1 MAKYKIAFEI
11 NMPSPWP
18 SYFQSIM
25 KLHGVSFNKMHT
37 KKGSK
42 YRLGLSW
49 TNLASPLVTSLLELE
64 AASKVGFSQIVIK
77 GDFFL
82 KVLAGK

>member
-1 MAKYKIAFEI
+1 MDNFFANCKIAFEM
-11 NMPSPWP
+11 NTPSPCP

-25 KLHGVSFNKMHT
+25 KLHGVSFYKIRT
-37 KKGSK
+37 KQGSK

-64 AASKVGFSQIVIK
+64 AASKVGIGQIVIM
-77 GDFFL
+77 DDLF
-82 KVLAGK
+82 